1 VNDPT
6 LGSHPAATSQALIL
20 GLILA
25 LSTLFLPRRYAL
37 IPIILATCFLPL
49 AGKYALGGLNF
60 SMLRVVVTL
69 AWVRI
74 LVRNEQRSFQWLR
87 LDYAVLMWSAARVL
101 AFTVLWLNS
110 AAAINAVGYAY
121 DDIGLYFAF
130 RILLKDAEDFKRIF
144 KVFALIFLPLAI
156 LLYLEKVSG
165 RDPFCVFGGVPEFP
179 EVREGVI
186 RCQGPFGHPILAGT
200 FGAVWLPLFLGL
212 WLQGKGCRLIAAIG
226 IFSSTLITAVAGSSG
241 PIGSYAAGIIGMALW
256 GMRYQMRLIRWGI
269 VLAIVALDLVMKDP
283 VWFIFARI
291 DVLSGSTGWH
301 RANLIDRVIANFS
314 DWWLIGARDIA
325 KWGIF
330 AGDTTNQ
337 FIAEGIRA
345 GIFNMMLFVWMIVI
359 GFSYLGTALRAAKTA
374 PKRYRLLLW
383 SIGVALFAHVVSFF
397 GVSYFDQNIVNF
409 FLTLAI
415 IATAFQRRP
424 DRQPVC
430 VSKELDGEFYDSKD
444 LCGSYKQPAFSSSS
458 TR

>member
-1 VNDPT
+1 
-6 LGSHPAATSQALIL
+6 
-20 GLILA
+20 
-25 LSTLFLPRRYAL
+25 
-37 IPIILATCFLPL
+37 
-49 AGKYALGGLNF
+49 
-60 SMLRVVVTL
+60 
-69 AWVRI
+69 
-74 LVRNEQRSFQWLR
+74 
-87 LDYAVLMWSAARVL
+87 
-101 AFTVLWLNS
+101 
-110 AAAINAVGYAY
+110 
-121 DDIGLYFAF
+121 
-130 RILLKDAEDFKRIF
+130 
-144 KVFALIFLPLAI
+144 
-156 LLYLEKVSG
+156 
-165 RDPFCVFGGVPEFP
+165 
-179 EVREGVI
+179 
-186 RCQGPFGHPILAGT
+186 
-200 FGAVWLPLFLGL
+200 
-212 WLQGKGCRLIAAIG
+212 
-226 IFSSTLITAVAGSSG
+226 
-241 PIGSYAAGIIGMALW
+241 
-256 GMRYQMRLIRWGI
+256 
-269 VLAIVALDLVMKDP
+269 MKDP